1 MKIKPLN
8 LVLNESWSTL
18 VSNELNEKYFHELM
32 VFLKKEYESETV
44 FPLEW
49 NVFEAF
55 NYKSP
60 HEIKVVILGQD
71 PYHNDFQANGLA
83 FSVNQGINLPPSLK
97 NIIKEL
103 KNDVSITEPMHGD
116 LTHWAKQGVLLLN
129 TCLTVRAHQPL
140 SHQNKGWEKFTD
152 RVIHLLSEQN
162 KDIIYLLWG
171 AKAEAKK
178 ELIATKE
185 YILTSKHPSPLSAY
199 RGFFGCKHFSRAN
212 KILISQGKQP
222 IDCEII

>member
-44 FPLEW
+44 FPLEG

-71 PYHNDFQANGLA
+71 PYHNNFQANGLA
-83 FSVNQGINLPPSLK
+83 F
-97 NIIKEL
+97 
-103 KNDVSITEPMHGD
+103 
-116 LTHWAKQGVLLLN
+116 
-129 TCLTVRAHQPL
+129 
-140 SHQNKGWEKFTD
+140 
-152 RVIHLLSEQN
+152 
-162 KDIIYLLWG
+162 
-171 AKAEAKK
+171 
-178 ELIATKE
+178 
-185 YILTSKHPSPLSAY
+185 
-199 RGFFGCKHFSRAN
+199 
-212 KILISQGKQP
+212 
-222 IDCEII
+222 